1 MKEREP
7 ESERMMNKFDSR
19 DDNIKMISSLE
30 RIHTAK
36 TIFFIYYSST
46 DYSVTQKPLQ
56 PAVICL

>member
-19 DDNIKMISSLE
+19 DDNIKKISSLE

-36 TIFFIYYSST
+36 TIFLFIT
-46 DYSVTQKPLQ
+46 VVQT
-56 PAVICL
+56 IE